1 MNLRPY
7 LVFMIIAGATFVS
20 AAAKHIPV
28 VRGAG
33 EKQKARE
40 DRKGAAVPEY
50 QTQLLVVGGGAS
62 GTTAAIQASRM
73 GIKTLIIEETEW
85 LGGMLTS
92 AGVSA
97 IDGNHQMP
105 SGLWGEFRQKLYDHY
120 GGPKAVETGWV
131 SNTLFEPSVGNKILQ
146 ELAKNPNL
154 TIWYKT
160 EWKNI
165 ASAGKRWR
173 IESYVK
179 GKRMIINAGM
189 IIDATELG
197 DVMAFLKAPYRVGMD
212 SRFDT
217 GESFAPEK
225 ANNIIQDLTY
235 VVVLKDYGKNA
246 DKTIAK
252 PAGYNLKEFECCCDV
267 TDPSADA
274 HHQRAIDCNQMITYG
289 KLPNNK
295 YMINWPKCGNDIYLN
310 IIELSKKDREA
321 ALAAAKLHSLRFI
334 YHLQTKLGFKHLG
347 IADDEF
353 PTADK
358 LPMIPYHRES
368 RRLVGQVTL
377 TVNDVMSPYQQKT
390 SLYRTGIAIGDY
402 PIDHHHLKNADAPQ
416 IDFIKIKV
424 PSYNI
429 PLGALIPKN
438 TDGLIVAEKS
448 ISATNIVAGASRLQP
463 VVLTIGQAAGA
474 LAAVALKN
482 NQQPAQVNIREVQ
495 AALLESKAY
504 LMPFIDVK
512 PDDAYF
518 KAIQRIGATGIL
530 KGKGVSYKWAN
541 QMWFYPHHLISEHD
555 FINGLKSY
563 YPVVSDLAAS
573 GKDLETDYFAGVMMK
588 IDSSLTLSRI
598 VKDLNELQS
607 KSNIKSNI
615 INRGE
620 LAVLLDGYLNPFDQQ
635 VNFNGDLIQSNNPK

>member
-1 MNLRPY
+1 MTGSGLNKGFYILLLSLISWTVSGSAKQTHGERT
-7 LVFMIIAGATFVS
+7 ARGEHGAL
-20 AAAKHIPV
+20 
-28 VRGAG
+28 GARL
-33 EKQKARE
+33 A
-40 DRKGAAVPEY
+40 EY
-50 QTQLLVVGGGAS
+50 HTQLLVVGGGAS

-73 GIKTLIIEETEW
+73 GVKTLIIEETEW

-97 IDGNHQMP
+97 IDGNHQLP
-105 SGLWGEFRQKLYDHY
+105 SGLWAEFRQKLYDHY

-131 SNTLFEPSVGNKILQ
+131 SNTLFEPSEGNKILK
-146 ELAKNPNL
+146 ELARNPNL
-154 TIWYKT
+154 SIWYKT

-165 ASAGKRWR
+165 TRVGQGWKV
-173 IESYVK
+173 ESYAK
-179 GKRMIINAGM
+179 GKRRVITADM

-197 DVMAFLKAPYRVGMD
+197 DVMAFLKVPYRVGMD

-235 VVVLKDYGKNA
+235 VVVLKDYGRNA
-246 DKTIAK
+246 DKTI
-252 PAGYNLKEFECCCDV
+252 PRPEGYDPKEFECCCDV

-310 IIELSKKDREA
+310 LIEMSKKDREA

-334 YHLQTKLGFKHLG
+334 YHLQTRLGFKHLG

-368 RRLVGQVTL
+368 RRLLGQVTL
-377 TVNDVMSPYQQKT
+377 TVNDLMAPYQQKT
-390 SLYRTGIAIGDY
+390 NLYRTGIAVGDY
-402 PIDHHHLKNADAPQ
+402 PIDHHHLKNAAAPQ
-416 IDFIKIKV
+416 IDFIRIKV
-424 PSYNI
+424 PSYNV

-438 TDGLIVAEKS
+438 AEGIIVAEKS
-448 ISATNIVAGASRLQP
+448 ISVTNIVAGASRLQP

-495 AALLESKAY
+495 TALLESKAY

-512 PDDAYF
+512 PDDKDF
-518 KAIQRIGATGIL
+518 VVLQKIGATGIL
-530 KGKGVSYKWAN
+530 KGTGIPYKWAN
-541 QMWFYPHHLISEHD
+541 QTWFYPEQPISEYQLVEGFKSFYPAMPD
-555 FINGLKSY
+555 LFPSGKLTDAAFALKLLSAL
-563 YPVVSDLAAS
+563 SKKNITLEAAS
-573 GKDLETDYFAGVMMK
+573 EVVNKRTQELKPESV
-588 IDSSLTLSRI
+588 LSRRALSI
-598 VKDLNELQS
+598 LIDHF
-607 KSNIKSNI
+607 
-615 INRGE
+615 
-620 LAVLLDGYLNPFDQQ
+620 LNPFAKEID
-635 VNFNGDLIQSNNPK
+635 FNGSPKN